1 MSFLYIYCSVQVK
14 QWQSQGEGRRK
25 KAAKR
30 IAAENMLSMI
40 EETKKVRLNDSSMD
54 ETASPSF
61 LIFSPVSMYQLGGG
75 RGGGLGIV
83 KAADTLLF

>member
-1 MSFLYIYCSVQVK
+1 MQVK
-14 QWQSQGEGRRK
+14 QWQSQGEGRK
-25 KAAKR
+25 KKTAKR

-61 LIFSPVSMYQLGGG
+61 SSPVSMYQLGGG
-75 RGGGLGIV
+75 RGGGLEIL

>member
-1 MSFLYIYCSVQVK
+1 MQVK
-14 QWQSQGEGRRK
+14 QWQSQGEGLRK

-40 EETKKVRLNDSSMD
+40 EKTKKVRNDSSMD

-61 LIFSPVSMYQLGGG
+61 SSPVSMYQLGGG

>member
-40 EETKKVRLNDSSMD
+40 EKTKKVRLNDSSMD

-61 LIFSPVSMYQLGGG
+61 FSPVSIYKSGEGGG
-75 RGGGLGIV
+75 EGAWGL
-83 KAADTLLF
+83 